1 MTNQIS
7 ETLMSQT
14 PNQLEVSLKKLQKA
28 SQEIIKTK
36 GYNTES
42 EKINI
47 LIELIKEQGQH
58 ENSHPTN
65 R

>member
-1 MTNQIS
+1 
-7 ETLMSQT
+7 MSQT

-28 SQEIIKTK
+28 SQEIIRTK
-36 GYNTES
+36 VYNTES

-58 ENSHPTN
+58 ENTHRTN

>member
-1 MTNQIS
+1 
-7 ETLMSQT
+7 MSQT
-14 PNQLEVSLKKLQKA
+14 PNQLETTLQKLQKA

-36 GYNTES
+36 GYNTDS

-47 LIELIKEQGQH
+47 LIELIKEQGQN
-58 ENSHPTN
+58 ENSHHTN